1 MSNEI
6 EDRNVSGFAGGI
18 ELREDEYVVFETKTA
33 LLTNERLFVENRRL
47 KRKSKKN
54 ESESFWLES
63 DISATLPPTSKNG
76 GKTSRKSVG
85 IKLLAFGIVLV
96 VLQVIPY
103 TLFEI
108 NIIQNLGTLVESVYF
123 LSSML
128 GVTIGLYLYVGSFI
142 NLDPHTSL
150 LFSIPTEDRDLVAI
164 FDGWDSSDAEKLGR
178 EFRKIR
184 RSIIT

>member
-18 ELREDEYVVFETKTA
+18 ELREEEYFVFETKTA

-63 DISATLPPTSKNG
+63 EISATLPPTSKNG

-85 IKLLAFGIVLV
+85 IKLLVFGIILV
-96 VLQVIPY
+96 VLQEEHQGLAKIILVI
-103 TLFEI
+103 
-108 NIIQNLGTLVESVYF
+108 
-123 LSSML
+123 
-128 GVTIGLYLYVGSFI
+128 
-142 NLDPHTSL
+142 
-150 LFSIPTEDRDLVAI
+150 
-164 FDGWDSSDAEKLGR
+164 
-178 EFRKIR
+178 
-184 RSIIT
+184 

>member
-1 MSNEI
+1 M
-6 EDRNVSGFAGGI
+6 R
-18 ELREDEYVVFETKTA
+18 ELTLIIPA
-33 LLTNERLFVENRRL
+33 
-47 KRKSKKN
+47 KN

-150 LFSIPTEDRDLVAI
+150 LLSF
-164 FDGWDSSDAEKLGR
+164 
-178 EFRKIR
+178 
-184 RSIIT
+184 